1 MPFQLISDSSLSAIV
16 GNVAAMVGYPT
27 PTDAAGSTDPAVAQ
41 MVQATNMAG
50 IDLLSMYDWQELVKP
65 YQISISADSPGQ
77 TEKAFA
83 LPEDFFDWIDQ
94 TNWNA
99 TNQLPSLGPV
109 SPQMWQE
116 LLVRTTLP
124 TLSFYWQVRDQHLY
138 VLAPPTSAQTMTF
151 FYISAGWVRDADD
164 STLYKNRMTKNGDA
178 SLIDPFLLTM
188 YARVKWLE
196 MKGLDSSAAMRDFQI
211 QFENR
216 KGSEKGAAVLSMSRD
231 FRFPYLNAISNTP
244 DTGYGGV

>member
-109 SPQMWQE
+109 ARIVGSHDAAHAVV
-116 LLVRTTLP
+116 LL
-124 TLSFYWQVRDQHLY
+124 
-138 VLAPPTSAQTMTF
+138 
-151 FYISAGWVRDADD
+151 AGARPASLCAGPADLRADD
-164 STLYKNRMTKNGDA
+164 DVFLHLGRMGQGCG
-178 SLIDPFLLTM
+178 
-188 YARVKWLE
+188 R
-196 MKGLDSSAAMRDFQI
+196 LDVVQEQD
-211 QFENR
+211 
-216 KGSEKGAAVLSMSRD
+216 D
-231 FRFPYLNAISNTP
+231 
-244 DTGYGGV
+244 